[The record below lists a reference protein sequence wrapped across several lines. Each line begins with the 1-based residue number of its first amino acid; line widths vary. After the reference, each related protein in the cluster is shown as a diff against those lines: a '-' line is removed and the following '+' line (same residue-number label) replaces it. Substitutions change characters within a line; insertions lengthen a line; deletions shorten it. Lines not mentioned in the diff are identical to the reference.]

1 VALAL
6 GLRAPAACIRPLG
19 LGSVLERGFFRY
31 PTIAASPA
39 SASRLSPVTQS
50 IGMTSHQPPPSSSGT
65 GSPHRSPEHPILNVS
80 AKDTPAGQARA
91 FQADSTFSGKHL
103 YFIGIGGSGMSG
115 LAQML
120 AVRGARCSGSDS
132 QPSELTATLAAQGMH
147 ITTGAPVNR
156 LPERCDLVI
165 ASAAIRPDHPE
176 VLAAEARG
184 INVISYAEALGLAQ
198 CGRTA
203 VSIAGTHGKSTTTA
217 MLAHILIEAGFDPSV
232 IVGATCS
239 HLGGGSRTGS
249 LSIPVGPHTG
259 KPGILVCE
267 ACEFNRSFHH
277 HRPTI
282 GLINNVEEDH
292 LDCYTNIDAIVQS
305 FREFAELLPPMEP
318 SSDDCLGGK
327 LLIADEGAHR
337 REITAGL
344 RCEVSTFGFSPMADF
359 QVFFDAKASR
369 AGVLQDG
376 VWLGHWDLAVHGDH
390 MALNSAAAAI
400 MAHWLGVEWEAVA
413 AALPL
418 FRGVDRR
425 MQRLGS
431 RRAANA
437 GDPADHHLSSEL
449 DVVVYDDYGHHPTE
463 CEKTLRALR
472 AFENPKRLICV
483 FQPHQHSRTRF
494 LLDQFATSFSSA
506 DIVIVPQIYFVRD
519 SEIEKTRISAND
531 LVEKLRARHV
541 DALHIAQFDEIVDHL
556 EEICRPGD
564 LVVVMGAGP
573 VNQIA
578 NEYLRRANAHTASHG
593 GSSPRDGVVA
603 AP

>member
-1 VALAL
+1 MPSNEPRPVAT
-6 GLRAPAACIRPLG
+6 
-19 LGSVLERGFFRY
+19 S
-31 PTIAASPA
+31 AASRP
-39 SASRLSPVTQS
+39 
-50 IGMTSHQPPPSSSGT
+50 
-65 GSPHRSPEHPILNVS
+65 
-80 AKDTPAGQARA
+80 
-91 FQADSTFSGKHL
+91 FQADADFSGKHL

-120 AVRGARCSGSDS
+120 ATRGAVCSGSDAS
-132 QPSELTATLAAQGMH
+132 PSELTRALSARGMNV
-147 ITTGAPVNR
+147 TTGTPSGQ
-156 LPERCDLVI
+156 LPSQCDLVI

-184 INVISYAEALGLAQ
+184 IEVINYAEALGRAQ
-198 CGRTA
+198 RGRTA
-203 VSIAGTHGKSTTTA
+203 VSVAGTHGKSSTTA
-217 MLAHILIEAGFDPSV
+217 MLSHILIESGFDPSV

-249 LSIPVGPHTG
+249 LTIPTGPLKG

-277 HRPTI
+277 HHPTI

-292 LDCYTNIDAIVQS
+292 LDCYANIDAIVQS
-305 FREFAELLPPMEP
+305 FRDFAELLPPIE
-318 SSDDCLGGK
+318 LGGK

-344 RCEVSTFGFSPMADF
+344 RCEVATFGFSPMADY

-376 VWLGHWDLAVHGDH
+376 VWLGQWDLSVHGDH

-400 MAHWLGVEWEAVA
+400 MAHWLGVEWEEIAN
-413 AALPL
+413 ALPRFL
-418 FRGVDRR
+418 GVDRR

-431 RRAANA
+431 RIARTTSPLAC
-437 GDPADHHLSSEL
+437 SSDK
-449 DVVVYDDYGHHPTE
+449 DVTVYDDYGHHPTE

-519 SEIEKTRISAND
+519 SEIEKTKVSAND
-531 LVEKLRARHV
+531 LVDKLRERRV
-541 DALHIAQFDEIVDHL
+541 DALHIAHFDAIVDHL

-578 NEYLRRANAHTASHG
+578 EEYLRRAKVADTGRCA
-593 GSSPRDGVVA
+593 GSSGREGIVA
-603 AP
+603 SPCLGPAHVS